1 MSTLVTVIQKE
12 ILITSTNS
20 KLIKSFYK
28 IMKHIQTDSAQIET
42 AGRWTAVP
50 LNCVTSSSAHLK
62 VWGSFCAGI
71 LESSVS
77 LRQLRKNIFKLDE
90 KKKLSGFH
98 FHQKQLHMGSLTEF
112 SYCGISLTHWKQ
124 WLWCLGKAEWKS
136 ARQSLNEY
144 SLLIIADEVQ
154 DVLFQLQ

>member
-1 MSTLVTVIQKE
+1 MW
-12 ILITSTNS
+12 ITSTNS
-20 KLIKSFYK
+20 KFMKSLYK

-50 LNCVTSSSAHLK
+50 LNCVTSTTAHLK
-62 VWGSFCAGI
+62 VWRSFCAGI

-77 LRQLRKNIFKLDE
+77 LRQLGKNIFKLDE
-90 KKKLSGFH
+90 KKLSGFQS
-98 FHQKQLHMGSLTEF
+98 HQKQRHLGSLIEF
-112 SYCGISLTHWKQ
+112 SYCGICLTHWKQ
-124 WLWCLGKAEWKS
+124 LLWCVWVGWQNLNEKLHGNVS
-136 ARQSLNEY
+136 NEY